1 MYSSECIRKVN
12 CTQIL
17 ADFDIDQSFYN
28 LWCNHLV
35 YCLERMD
42 RMHLQSHGEMLSKVI
57 LIVGTINPQ
66 LRSMISRA

>member
-12 CTQIL
+12 YTQIL

-28 LWCNHLV
+28 FWCDDLG

-42 RMHLQSHGEMLSKVI
+42 RMHSKSCGEMLSKVI
-57 LIVGTINPQ
+57 LIVETMNT
-66 LRSMISRA
+66 